1 MNEWIQIEINTETAA
16 NKQEKQLETGG
27 FGLTIIIGRRP
38 DAAPPRTVN
47 T

>member
-1 MNEWIQIEINTETAA
+1 MNELIQIEINTETAA

-27 FGLTIIIGRRP
+27 FGLTIIGRRP
-38 DAAPPRTVN
+38 NAAPPRTVN